1 MSLKI
6 LVLINKVNHLYTM
19 VNRVVSTKISEE
31 EHGRIVE
38 MCNDIGITVSTMVKQ
53 AIRERVKK
61 EEKERKRLES
71 QMKKISHKTSQTESD
86 IMQSSVSQIQ
96 TRRENKTDDKYLY
109 F

>member
-1 MSLKI
+1 
-6 LVLINKVNHLYTM
+6 M

-31 EHGRIVE
+31 EHGKIVE
-38 MCNDIGITVSTMVKQ
+38 ICNDIGITVSTMVKQ

-71 QMKKISHKTSQTESD
+71 QMKKISQKTSQTESD
-86 IMQSSVSQIQ
+86 IIQPSVSQIKPQ
-96 TRRENKTDDKYLY
+96 EKVMHEEKYLY

>member
-1 MSLKI
+1 
-6 LVLINKVNHLYTM
+6 M

-31 EHGRIVE
+31 EHGKIVE

-71 QMKKISHKTSQTESD
+71 QMKKVSQKSSQTESD

-96 TRRENKTDDKYLY
+96 PRREIKNEDRYLY

>member
-1 MSLKI
+1 
-6 LVLINKVNHLYTM
+6 M

-38 MCNDIGITVSTMVKQ
+38 ICNDIGITVSTMVKQ

-71 QMKKISHKTSQTESD
+71 QMKKISQKSFQTESD
-86 IMQSSVSQIQ
+86 IIQPSVSQNQ
-96 TRRENKTDDKYLY
+96 PRREIKQEEKYLY

>member
-1 MSLKI
+1 
-6 LVLINKVNHLYTM
+6 M

-31 EHGRIVE
+31 EHGKIVE
-38 MCNDIGITVSTMVKQ
+38 ICNDIGITVSTMVKQ

-71 QMKKISHKTSQTESD
+71 QMKKVSQKTFQTESD
-86 IMQSSVSQIQ
+86 IMESSVSQNIQ
-96 TRRENKTDDKYLY
+96 RRENKHEERYLY

>member
-1 MSLKI
+1 
-6 LVLINKVNHLYTM
+6 M

-38 MCNDIGITVSTMVKQ
+38 ICNDIGITVSTMVKQ

-71 QMKKISHKTSQTESD
+71 QMKKISQKSFQTESD
-86 IMQSSVSQIQ
+86 IIQPSVSQNQ
-96 TRRENKTDDKYLY
+96 PRREVKHEERYLY

>member
-1 MSLKI
+1 
-6 LVLINKVNHLYTM
+6 M
-19 VNRVVSTKISEE
+19 VNRVVSTKITEE

-38 MCNDIGITVSTMVKQ
+38 ICNDIGITVSTMVKQ

-71 QMKKISHKTSQTESD
+71 QMKKVSQKSSQTESD
-86 IMQSSVSQIQ
+86 IIQPSVSQNQPRSEIKHEE
-96 TRRENKTDDKYLY
+96 RYLY

>member
-1 MSLKI
+1 
-6 LVLINKVNHLYTM
+6 M

-38 MCNDIGITVSTMVKQ
+38 MCNDIGITVSTMLKQ

-71 QMKKISHKTSQTESD
+71 QMKKVSQKTFQTESD
-86 IMQSSVSQIQ
+86 IMESSVSQNQ
-96 TRRENKTDDKYLY
+96 PKREIKHEERYLY

>member
-1 MSLKI
+1 
-6 LVLINKVNHLYTM
+6 M

-31 EHGRIVE
+31 EHGKIVE
-38 MCNDIGITVSTMVKQ
+38 ICNDIGITVSTMVKQ

-71 QMKKISHKTSQTESD
+71 QMKKVSQKTFQAESD
-86 IMQSSVSQIQ
+86 IMESSVSQNIQ
-96 TRRENKTDDKYLY
+96 RRENKHEERYLY

>member
-1 MSLKI
+1 
-6 LVLINKVNHLYTM
+6 M

-31 EHGRIVE
+31 EHGKIVE

-71 QMKKISHKTSQTESD
+71 QMKKVSQKSSQTESD
-86 IMQSSVSQIQ
+86 IMQPSVSQNHS
-96 TRRENKTDDKYLY
+96 RRDIRTEEKYMY

>member
-1 MSLKI
+1 
-6 LVLINKVNHLYTM
+6 M

-38 MCNDIGITVSTMVKQ
+38 ICNDIGITVSTMVKQ

-71 QMKKISHKTSQTESD
+71 QMKKISQKSFQTESD
-86 IMQSSVSQIQ
+86 IIQPSVSQNQ
-96 TRRENKTDDKYLY
+96 PRREIKHEEKYLY

>member
-1 MSLKI
+1 
-6 LVLINKVNHLYTM
+6 M

-31 EHGRIVE
+31 EHGKIVE
-38 MCNDIGITVSTMVKQ
+38 ICNDIGITVSTMIKQ

-71 QMKKISHKTSQTESD
+71 QMKKVSQKSLQTESD
-86 IMQSSVSQIQ
+86 IMQSSVSQNQ
-96 TRRENKTDDKYLY
+96 PRREIKTEEKYLY

>member
-1 MSLKI
+1 
-6 LVLINKVNHLYTM
+6 M

-31 EHGRIVE
+31 EHCRIVE

-71 QMKKISHKTSQTESD
+71 QMKKVSQKTFQAESD
-86 IMQSSVSQIQ
+86 IMESSVSQNQ
-96 TRRENKTDDKYLY
+96 PRRESKHEERYLY

>member
-1 MSLKI
+1 
-6 LVLINKVNHLYTM
+6 M

-71 QMKKISHKTSQTESD
+71 QMKKVSQKTFQTESD
-86 IMQSSVSQIQ
+86 IMESSVSQNQ
-96 TRRENKTDDKYLY
+96 PKREIKHEERYLY